1 MNIDEFNRLIQ
12 QEPEIAQ
19 SLENAAW
26 HIQAKESTRSLDPI
40 TVTALVLFFPVI
52 SAIVRRVG
60 LPWVVTLG
68 NYSELWRQK
77 AEAWIQSKMKAEDF
91 DPAAI
96 RAAHEALLQELEKT
110 TDPKTMA
117 AWERLLGI
125 LKKGPDKE
133 EQSIHS

>member
-1 MNIDEFNRLIQ
+1 MNMDEFNNLIQ
-12 QEPEIAQ
+12 QEPQIAR

-26 HIQAKESTRSLDPI
+26 HIQAKETARSLDPM
-40 TVTALVLFFPVI
+40 TVTALVLFFPII
-52 SAIVRRVG
+52 SAIVRRIG

-77 AEAWIQSKMKAEDF
+77 AEVWIQSKMKEEGF
-91 DPAAI
+91 DPGTI

-117 AWERLLGI
+117 AWERLMGI
-125 LKKGPDKE
+125 LKK
-133 EQSIHS
+133 